1 MRFKTVLLKALVYFR
16 DILLVDLG
24 ICLLVAVTFLFTKKF
39 SFLAYSE
46 RIFWAGLVTT
56 LLGGLVAFAA
66 MFSGRSLG
74 IPTIIRKP
82 EEAKNFLDH
91 FEEYIEE
98 VNKRHDVSINL
109 FIVGVGCIAISALI
123 QTILA

>member
-1 MRFKTVLLKALVYFR
+1 MWFKKIFLRALVYTR

-24 ICLLVAVTFLFTKKF
+24 ICLLVALTFLFTKNF
-39 SFLAYSE
+39 TFLVYSE
-46 RIFWAGLVTT
+46 RIFWAGLLTT
-56 LLGGLVAFAA
+56 LIGALVAFAA
-66 MFSGRSLG
+66 MVSGRSFG

-91 FEEYIEE
+91 FEEYLEE
-98 VNKRHDVSINL
+98 VNKRHDVSIRL
-109 FIVGVGCIAISALI
+109 FVIGVGCIAISALI